1 LSDSVRRLQLR
12 IGHEFNNSALL
23 QQALTHRSFGKE
35 HYERLEFLGDALL
48 STIIAEQ
55 LFLQFPDGR
64 EGRLTRLRASLVKK
78 ETLAEVAAEFDV
90 GPCLNLGGG
99 ELKSGGRKRAS
110 ILADT
115 LEAVICAIY
124 LDSDFETCKRIVLH
138 WYATRLQNLDK
149 KDEQRDPKTQLQEI
163 LQSRQRP
170 LPEYRLIDG
179 PVTHVQGGD
188 PQFRIACKVDELEQ
202 EITAEGPSR
211 RLAEQAAAA
220 LVLEQVNAG
229 N

>member
-1 LSDSVRRLQLR
+1 M
-12 IGHEFNNSALL
+12 
-23 QQALTHRSFGKE
+23 
-35 HYERLEFLGDALL
+35 
-48 STIIAEQ
+48 
-55 LFLQFPDGR
+55 
-64 EGRLTRLRASLVKK
+64 
-78 ETLAEVAAEFDV
+78 
-90 GPCLNLGGG
+90 
-99 ELKSGGRKRAS
+99 
-110 ILADT
+110 
-115 LEAVICAIY
+115 Y